1 MGEKMIIVNMAIM
14 MKDTNKINDSIIC
27 DSIICD
33 LIICDLIIC
42 DSIKGFFINSL
53 NKLIKNNS

>member
-27 DSIICD
+27 DSI
-33 LIICDLIIC
+33 
-42 DSIKGFFINSL
+42 KGFFINSL

>member
-33 LIICDLIIC
+33 LI
-42 DSIKGFFINSL
+42 KGFFINSL